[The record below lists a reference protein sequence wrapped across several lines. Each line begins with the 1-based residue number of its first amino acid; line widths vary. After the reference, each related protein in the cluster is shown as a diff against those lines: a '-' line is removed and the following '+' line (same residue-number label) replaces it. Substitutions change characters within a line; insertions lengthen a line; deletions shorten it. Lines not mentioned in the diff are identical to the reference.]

1 MTRWTIA
8 AAAALLFSGAAL
20 ADDDRGLEFR
30 LGVTAHDLAD
40 HVEDGPNVTTEV
52 LFASP
57 DFLDWAWS
65 PRPFLYGSWNTNG
78 LTNFGAAGLA
88 WNWGW
93 TERLNF
99 EFKTGISYNDG
110 VSDIDPNSHPGDP
123 TRIRLATTR
132 SLMGAHWLFYNSIG
146 LDYDL
151 NESWAAGLYYEHI
164 SHGQIIA
171 SGRNQALDN
180 AGVRLAYRWGR

>member
-1 MTRWTIA
+1 MTRLLTAA
-8 AAAALLFSGAAL
+8 AAAALLTGLAA
-20 ADDDRGLEFR
+20 ADDDRGLEVR

-40 HVEDGPNVTTEV
+40 HVEDGPNVTAEV

-57 DFLDWAWS
+57 EFLEWAFE
-65 PRPFLYGSWNTNG
+65 PRPFLYASINTNE

-88 WNWGW
+88 WDFDW
-93 TERLNF
+93 TDRLNF

-110 VSDIDPNSHPGDP
+110 VTDIDQNSAPGDP

-132 SLMGAHWLFYNSIG
+132 SLMGAHWLFYNSFG

-151 NESWAAGLYYEHI
+151 DENWSIGAYYEHI
-164 SHGQIIA
+164 SHGQILA
-171 SGRNQALDN
+171 NGRNQALDN
-180 AGVRLAYRWGR
+180 AGVRLGYRWGR